1 MLQPLSPIPSS
12 HSVII
17 TVIETA
23 SFNASHKALRSC
35 IVMFLYFNRTESV
48 GKGVLHMIREGK
60 NGSVWISASNKPVYQ
75 IEIPHYEKLR
85 V

>member
-1 MLQPLSPIPSS
+1 
-12 HSVII
+12 
-17 TVIETA
+17 
-23 SFNASHKALRSC
+23 
-35 IVMFLYFNRTESV
+35 MFPYFNRTESV

-60 NGSVWISASNKPVYQ
+60 NGSIWVSANNKPVYQ

>member
-1 MLQPLSPIPSS
+1 MTTVKLTLLSFHIL
-12 HSVII
+12 
-17 TVIETA
+17 T
-23 SFNASHKALRSC
+23 
-35 IVMFLYFNRTESV
+35 TESI